1 MTEALETLR
10 GLLGDLHS
18 AEQLTLLL
26 IALILGGFFIAWNAS
41 PQRALTAWLVT
52 FSIQFSLGSF
62 HLSLSDVFLLPL
74 ALGTFIYWIARK
86 DRSVAIPS
94 TVLVFAFVFLTA
106 GNIVTA
112 LTLGRLPQWTWLNKD
127 LGLIALIIP
136 FWAMLVLCRDEEDT
150 KKLIQTFVSSVS
162 VVNAIGVALY
172 ISSMFTSFGSIVNYG
187 GMRFKGFML
196 DPNGYAGLAGSTA
209 ILQFAILNLN
219 TKRGSK
225 SLLGMLNC
233 FMLVAGC
240 LLTLSRGGVLSLV
253 AGGLVFFY
261 FSKARS
267 SYSIVLAL
275 AAIAVSIFW
284 LSSHSDFADS
294 VEQRAN
300 DRGNI
305 ESRIDYMEQG
315 MRMYLSSP
323 RTLVTGIGIG
333 TFVEESPKYFG
344 DNHQIHN
351 TYVWLLVEGGPVLF
365 VAYLLVLFRALRN
378 NLWVYKR
385 VPSLRYAT
393 AGCFCALVTTMFW
406 SMTVE
411 GMYHHHFWILLAIS
425 ELMWIHSRREY
436 FAQRVLRNTPQV
448 LRGVYAPALT

>member
-1 MTEALETLR
+1 
-10 GLLGDLHS
+10 
-18 AEQLTLLL
+18 
-26 IALILGGFFIAWNAS
+26 
-41 PQRALTAWLVT
+41 
-52 FSIQFSLGSF
+52 
-62 HLSLSDVFLLPL
+62 
-74 ALGTFIYWIARK
+74 
-86 DRSVAIPS
+86 
-94 TVLVFAFVFLTA
+94 
-106 GNIVTA
+106 
-112 LTLGRLPQWTWLNKD
+112 
-127 LGLIALIIP
+127 
-136 FWAMLVLCRDEEDT
+136 
-150 KKLIQTFVSSVS
+150 
-162 VVNAIGVALY
+162 
-172 ISSMFTSFGSIVNYG
+172 
-187 GMRFKGFML
+187 
-196 DPNGYAGLAGSTA
+196 
-209 ILQFAILNLN
+209 
-219 TKRGSK
+219 
-225 SLLGMLNC
+225 
-233 FMLVAGC
+233 
-240 LLTLSRGGVLSLV
+240 V

-365 VAYLLVLFRALRN
+365 VAYLLVLFRTLRN

-425 ELMWIHSRREY
+425 ELMWIHSRRAY
-436 FAQRVLRNTPQV
+436 VAQRVLRNAPQV
-448 LRGVYAPALT
+448 PHGVYAPALT